1 MKATTLSAILI
12 VLAAMFV
19 IAADTN
25 PVHPAGLTVH
35 EWGTFTS
42 VAGVD
47 GSSMDWDSLRC
58 NDDLPQFVNAER
70 FRGFKWTVTGNV
82 RMETPVLY
90 FYSQRDVTARVKVQF
105 PQGAMTEWY
114 PKAENISSAGF
125 TNGSIAWDNI
135 VVQPRSTA
143 SFPKESAPSRYYAAR
158 ETDAS
163 PLTVGD
169 QHEKFLFYRGVGRLQ
184 VPLSARVSD
193 DGKVAVENRGTDDV
207 PLVILFENRGG
218 HLGFRNVGVLTG
230 SVTLD
235 APALDGSLSQ
245 LLFDLETNLVAQG
258 LYPKEARAMV
268 ETWKDSWFEE
278 GSRLIYVVP
287 QHLTDTILPLQ
298 VEPAPEQTT
307 RVFVGRI
314 ELITQQTM
322 RSVREALAKNDT
334 TTLNRY
340 GRFLEPIFARMG
352 LQRPTTASYC
362 P

>member
-1 MKATTLSAILI
+1 MKATILSTLLI
-12 VLAAMFV
+12 VSAAIFL
-19 IAADTN
+19 IAAETN
-25 PVHPAGLTVH
+25 PLPPNALTVH

-42 VAGVD
+42 VAGAD
-47 GSSMDWDSLRC
+47 GSAMDWDSLKC
-58 NDDLPQFVNAER
+58 GDDLPQFVNSER

-90 FYSQRDVTARVKVQF
+90 FYSAKETTAQVKVQF
-105 PQGAMTEWY
+105 PGGAMTDWY
-114 PKAENISSAGF
+114 PKAETKASPSGF
-125 TNGSIAWDNI
+125 TNGSIAWNNI
-135 VVQPRSTA
+135 LVQPASTA
-143 SFPKESAPSRYYAAR
+143 NFPKESSPSRYYAAR

-169 QHEKFLFYRGVGRLQ
+169 QHEKFLFYRGVGRIQ
-184 VPLSARVSD
+184 VPLTARVSD
-193 DGKVAVENRGTDDV
+193 DGKVAVENRGVDDV

-218 HLGFRNVGVLTG
+218 HLGFRNAGVLTG

-258 LYPKEARAMV
+258 LYPKEAQAMV

-287 QHLTDTILPLQ
+287 SHLTDTILPLQ
-298 VEPAPEQTT
+298 VKPAPVQTA

-314 ELITQQTM
+314 ELITPQITQ
-322 RSVREALAKNDT
+322 SVKEAIAKSDWAT
-334 TTLNRY
+334 VNRY
-340 GRFLEPIFARMG
+340 GRFLDPIFARLGM
-352 LQRPTTASYC
+352 QRLSGAHC